1 MCQITLLLASFIATE
16 TVNADSIIPPP
27 QLPSGGDIV
36 RLPDGFQ
43 CSSGN
48 SPSAYIDAGIFQNN
62 LGRAESTDKDY
73 GGYVRILIPIGGG
86 ADRVDCNKLYEYGLR
101 ERELEKSLMKLK
113 SEVFQ

>member
-1 MCQITLLLASFIATE
+1 MCQITLLLASFSATE
-16 TVNADSIIPPP
+16 TVSADSIIPPP
-27 QLPSGGDIV
+27 QLPSGSDTV

-48 SPSAYIDAGIFQNN
+48 SPSAYVDAGIFQ
-62 LGRAESTDKDY
+62 RAESTDKDY
-73 GGYVRILIPIGGG
+73 GGYVRILIPIGGE